1 MIDNLNGLDLVL
13 CWAKRCIQPLQHH
26 PRLLCQYSGKKD
38 VMRTKADD
46 LSQDAIEYRMKDIVK
61 IRDLKHGF
69 KVVMPMPENG
79 KIKAVSTAALFSF
92 WIDSFISLCILT

>member
-1 MIDNLNGLDLVL
+1 
-13 CWAKRCIQPLQHH
+13 
-26 PRLLCQYSGKKD
+26 
-38 VMRTKADD
+38 MRTKADD

-92 WIDSFISLCILT
+92 FVLILFSLCILT